1 MTTIRKMLSTDAP
14 ILATYH
20 TKISHLPAQMER
32 TVVKVYQ
39 AIYKC
44 PSVQVFVAVDDQ
56 NQIEGFCLAI
66 SERGRVV
73 SELFSYIPLAVIDC
87 LRKNLTQAKEL
98 LKLLGLPLSEAKSQA
113 EIAVLYDH
121 SYNKHNL
128 ESLLS
133 NALGFL
139 ASRGKNEV
147 YFAAPEF
154 IPRETLQSQGFA
166 KVSSGELTHSKI
178 KSESTLYK
186 ATIVDPVDFVPGPF
200 SMQDRLRCFFRF
212 EQMVVYPIYCG
223 CLIPFA
229 SYLAYL
235 AKNHL
240 DPWLGLENF
249 SLIPT
254 PWNWLAFAICLLVG
268 GLILVYSYSYLI
280 LEGEGGPVPPWSSQT
295 RRLVV
300 TGPYTYIRHPSIWA
314 KLIGVCGLGLAFN
327 SISFLV
333 IVIPLLMV
341 WSVLWN
347 RHRQDEG
354 LILAFGD
361 EYLAY
366 KEKTPMLIPHCLG
379 NLFCCGK
386 KIDL

>member
-1 MTTIRKMLSTDAP
+1 MTNIRKMLLTDAP
-14 ILATYH
+14 ILAVYH
-20 TKISHLPAQMER
+20 SQLCNLPIKLVP
-32 TVVKVYQ
+32 TVVKIYQ

-44 PSVQVFVAVDDQ
+44 PSVQTFVAT
-56 NQIEGFCLAI
+56 NEKNEIEGFCLAI

-73 SELFSYIPLAVIDC
+73 SELFSYIPTTIISC
-87 LRKNLTQAKEL
+87 LLKNKWQTKEL
-98 LKLLGLPLSEAKSQA
+98 LKLLGLPLSEAKNQA
-113 EIAVLYDH
+113 EVAALYDRH
-121 SYNKHNL
+121 NNAQNL
-128 ESLLS
+128 ENLLS

-139 ASRGKNEV
+139 ASRGQKEV
-147 YFAAPEF
+147 YLAASTHVASK
-154 IPRETLQSQGFA
+154 ILLSQGFTE
-166 KVSSGELTHSKI
+166 VSPAELAANKMGTNA
-178 KSESTLYK
+178 LWYK
-186 ATIVDPVDFVPGPF
+186 ATIIEPADFIPGPF
-200 SMQDRLRCFFRF
+200 TMRDRLRCFFRF

-235 AKNHL
+235 AKTNL

-249 SLIPT
+249 SIIGA
-254 PWNWLAFAICLLVG
+254 PWNWLAFILCLLIG

-327 SISFLV
+327 SVSFLA

-361 EYLAY
+361 KYLAY
-366 KEKTPMLIPHCLG
+366 KDRTPMLIPNCIKRL
-379 NLFCCGK
+379 LDCRK
-386 KIDL
+386 QL

>member
-1 MTTIRKMLSTDAP
+1 MTIIRKMLYTDAP
-14 ILATYH
+14 ILAAYH
-20 TKISHLPAQMER
+20 SQICHLPAQLGK
-32 TVVKVYQ
+32 TAVKIYQ
-39 AIYKC
+39 AIYEC
-44 PSVQVFVAVDDQ
+44 PSVQVFVAADAQ

-66 SERGRVV
+66 AERGRVV
-73 SELFSYIPLAVIDC
+73 SELFSYIPLAIIDC
-87 LRKNLTQAKEL
+87 LRKNKTETKALF
-98 LKLLGLPLSEAKSQA
+98 KLLGLPLYEAKSQA
-113 EIAVLYDH
+113 EIAALYDR
-121 SYNKHNL
+121 NGNQQNL

-133 NALGFL
+133 QALGFL
-139 ASRGKNEV
+139 ASRSKKEV
-147 YFAAPEF
+147 YFASSEHVSLN
-154 IPRETLQSQGFA
+154 ILRNQGFQE
-166 KVSSGELTHSKI
+166 VSVVELANSKLKPEGI
-178 KSESTLYK
+178 LYK
-186 ATIVDPVDFVPGPF
+186 AIIADPANFVPGPF
-200 SMQDRLRCFFRF
+200 SMRDRLRCFFRF

-235 AKNHL
+235 AKTHL

-249 SLIPT
+249 TIISS
-254 PWNWLAFAICLLVG
+254 PWNWLAFAICLLMG

-295 RRLVV
+295 RRLVI

-327 SISFLV
+327 SVSFLA

-366 KEKTPMLIPHCLG
+366 KNKTPMLIPNCLL
-379 NLFCCGK
+379 NLLGCQK
-386 KIDL
+386 KP

>member
-1 MTTIRKMLSTDAP
+1 MTIIRKMLSTDAP

-20 TKISHLPAQMER
+20 SQICHLPTQLHKTA
-32 TVVKVYQ
+32 VKVYQ
-39 AIYKC
+39 AIYEC
-44 PSVQVFVAVDDQ
+44 PSVQVFVAADDQ
-56 NQIEGFCLAI
+56 NRIEGFCLAI

-73 SELFSYIPLAVIDC
+73 SELFSYIPLAILNC
-87 LRKNLTQAKEL
+87 LRKNRTQAKEL

-113 EIAVLYDH
+113 EIAMLYDR
-121 SYNKHNL
+121 NDNQQNL

-139 ASRGKNEV
+139 ASRGQKEV
-147 YFAAPEF
+147 YFS
-154 IPRETLQSQGFA
+154 TSDHVSSKVLHNQGF
-166 KVSSGELTHSKI
+166 KEVDLTELVSYKLKPEA
-178 KSESTLYK
+178 TLYK
-186 ATIVDPVDFVPGPF
+186 AIIADPTDFVPGPF
-200 SMQDRLRCFFRF
+200 NMRDRLRCFFRF

-235 AKNHL
+235 AKTHL

-249 SLIPT
+249 SLISS

-300 TGPYTYIRHPSIWA
+300 IGPYTYIRHPSIWA

-327 SISFLV
+327 SVSFLA

-366 KEKTPMLIPHCLG
+366 KAKTPMLIPNCLKR
-379 NLFCCGK
+379 LFSCGK
-386 KIDL
+386 SLS